1 MAGQYTKV
9 HNHNVAEL
17 LRMEKRGK
25 VTIAKKCKITSRS
38 IVFGRMTV
46 LGFVLIGLGS
56 GCSTNTAATSSSQ
69 STGST
74 LAAAQPASAS
84 PAPAANP
91 ETTGSAQAATA
102 TPSPAMPS
110 QEHLVGIGSETVV
123 TIHGK
128 IVSVNHAKK
137 EVTLEGPDGKQVT
150 LHVYNPYNL
159 AAAKAGGPFVAKF
172 YEIVTI
178 RKLKQGESLPAAS
191 VAEGI
196 VGAVPGQTPGVAA
209 GTKVQIVVTINAINQ
224 NKKTIEV
231 KGPDGSVETVSV
243 GNGASLKHVRVGEKI
258 AITSFNVVA
267 VALEPEAGS

>member
-1 MAGQYTKV
+1 VT
-9 HNHNVAEL
+9 VAK
-17 LRMEKRGK
+17 MQ
-25 VTIAKKCKITSRS
+25 TMTNRS
-38 IVFGRMTV
+38 IVFARIGL
-46 LGFVLIGLGS
+46 LGFALIGLAY
-56 GCSTNTAATSSSQ
+56 GCSTNTAATGASQ
-69 STGST
+69 NTGGT
-74 LAAAQPASAS
+74 LAAAQPAPSAS
-84 PAPAANP
+84 PAPPVNFSSNGNAP
-91 ETTGSAQAATA
+91 AATA
-102 TPSPAMPS
+102 AAPSPAIPS

-178 RKLKQGESLPAAS
+178 RKLKRGESLPAAS

-209 GTKVQIVVTINAINQ
+209 GTKVQIVVTISAINQ